1 MADDL
6 RIDTDGLHSGAAG
19 SDILASAL
27 ATGASCGGAGSQ
39 PSHGGV
45 SAVLAA
51 AESVRGRQSGRVAQQ
66 ASDMRTAAS
75 RYDETDGHNATA
87 IGKAM

>member
-6 RIDTDGLHSGAAG
+6 RVDTEGLRSGARS
-19 SDILASAL
+19 SDALASAL
-27 ATGASCGGAGSQ
+27 VAGAGGAGGSQ

-51 AESVRGRQSGRVAQQ
+51 VQAVRGRQSGRVAKQ
-66 ASDMRTAAS
+66 AGAMRTGAS
-75 RYDETDGHNATA
+75 RYDDTDGRTATNIA
-87 IGKAM
+87 KAM